1 MKTEKPAIRVHHIF
15 SIILVLIEFYS
26 VFCVPPSNR
35 STRVDFKFNVDYFST
50 ILEFA
55 EKINKYV

>member
-55 EKINKYV
+55 EKK